1 MSEIEDLKKELDEYW
16 DSLVSVGDG
25 DQFVTVD
32 VVKDRESR
40 WGTDMN
46 VISRGPS
53 GQLYRWIFF
62 SGATEMQEN
71 MREDETVV
79 PVRAVEKQIT
89 ITTYVDDL

>member
-16 DSLVSVGDG
+16 DSLISVGDG

-32 VVKDRESR
+32 VVEDRESR
-40 WGTDMN
+40 WGTYMS

-53 GQLYRWIFF
+53 GQLYRWNFF

-71 MREDETVV
+71 VREDETVV